1 MKAIDS
7 YKKQLHGDL
16 IQPDDPRYD
25 QARRV
30 YNGMIDKHPRMIARC
45 KDAADVVASVNFAR
59 DQGLLTAV
67 RGGGHNGAGLG
78 TCDDGIV
85 IDLGPMQA
93 VHVDPASRRVR
104 VEPGNTQGAV
114 DRATH
119 PYGLAVP
126 AGVVSSTGIAG
137 LTLGG
142 GHGYLTRKYG
152 LTIDNLLAAEVV
164 LADGRRVKADEN
176 ENADLFWAL
185 RGGGGNFGVATS
197 FLFQS
202 QPVETVIAGPTFWP
216 VSQTRDVMQW
226 YREFLPQAPQD
237 LYGFI
242 TLMNVPPVAPF
253 PEVLHLKPVCGIIW
267 CYAGA
272 AEKAEAV
279 FAPVRRFL
287 PPAFE
292 HIGPVPFPHLQA
304 LFDPL
309 IPPGLQWYWKGDFFQ
324 SFNDD
329 AVDALFKF
337 ASELPTPLSQIHLY
351 PIDGAAHAVSQDA
364 TAFSYRDAN
373 WSAVICG
380 IDADPANADLITRW
394 AKMCWE
400 ALHPHSSGGVYVNFM
415 MEEGPSRVGK
425 SYRQNYGRLSEL
437 KRKYDPHNFFRVN
450 QNIQP

>member
-1 MKAIDS
+1 
-7 YKKQLHGDL
+7 
-16 IQPDDPRYD
+16 
-25 QARRV
+25 
-30 YNGMIDKHPRMIARC
+30 
-45 KDAADVVASVNFAR
+45 
-59 DQGLLTAV
+59 
-67 RGGGHNGAGLG
+67 
-78 TCDDGIV
+78 
-85 IDLGPMQA
+85 MQA
-93 VHVDPASRRVR
+93 VHVDPTTRRVR

-164 LADGRRVKADEN
+164 LADGRLVKADEN
-176 ENADLFWAL
+176 ENSDLFWAL

-216 VSQTRDVMQW
+216 VSQTREVMQW
-226 YREFLPQAPQD
+226 YREFLLQAPQD

-279 FAPVRRFL
+279 FAPIRRFL

-309 IPPGLQWYWKGDFFQ
+309 IPPGLQWYWKGDFFNG
-324 SFNDD
+324 FNDG

-351 PIDGAAHAVSQDA
+351 PIDGAAHAVSEDA

-380 IDADPANADLITRW
+380 IDGTRRTPISSPA
-394 AKMCWE
+394 
-400 ALHPHSSGGVYVNFM
+400 
-415 MEEGPSRVGK
+415 
-425 SYRQNYGRLSEL
+425 GRKCAGRPCIRIPAAVCMS
-437 KRKYDPHNFFRVN
+437 
-450 QNIQP
+450 IS